1 MVDSEDDAVS
11 TFKAKAPKSIEMTKL
26 FINDDE
32 LTAGSFDDLEDV
44 GSKESIVDLTNL
56 VDSEDDSS
64 DDESLS
70 FESDEFIGKGLWIT
84 GQENVQKTSHNHTY
98 VRFPKT
104 PLGLSVDQV
113 ELCIKATEQLPKVH
127 GDYCG

>member
-1 MVDSEDDAVS
+1 MVNSEDDVVS
-11 TFKAKAPKSIEMTKL
+11 TFKTKAPKSIEMTKL
-26 FINDDE
+26 FKSDDE

-70 FESDEFIGKGLWIT
+70 FESDCGLLVKRMHRRHLT
-84 GQENVQKTSHNHTY
+84 NHAY

-104 PLGLSVDQV
+104 PLGLSVDEV

-127 GDYCG
+127 GDCCG